1 MIKTT
6 LILIAGYY
14 TGYIIGWVGI
24 FVILAV
30 IGGLA

>member
-1 MIKTT
+1 MSKTT
-6 LILIAGYY
+6 LKLIAGYY
-14 TGYIIGWVGI
+14 TGYILGWVGV